1 MYRLLPLLT
10 SVLSTDVR
18 RAVRRAKR
26 NAFVYALAGLLLVAA
41 YASAL
46 VGGGLYLSASV
57 GAVNAALLIAAI
69 QVAFAAVLIAFLA
82 VTDRIERRRAQ
93 RHDRGRALAAAAAVS
108 ALPTLM
114 KSKGALTVSLIGGL
128 ALLAV
133 LRGGSQEQNVNQ

>member
-26 NAFVYALAGLLLVAA
+26 NVIFYALAGLLLVAA

-46 VGGGLYLSASV
+46 IGGGLYLAASV
-57 GAVNAALLIAAI
+57 GAVNAAFLIAAI
-69 QVAFAAVLIAFLA
+69 QVAVAAMLIAILA
-82 VTDRIERRRAQ
+82 IIERIERRRAQ
-93 RHDRGRALAAAAAVS
+93 RHDSGRALAAAAAVS

-114 KSKGALTVSLIGGL
+114 RSKGALAVSLIGGL

-133 LRGGSQEQNVNQ
+133 LRSGSQE